1 MYFIDGKMSTV
12 VSLVVGTGGIAKGDL
27 CVITTNTVVKAAAT
41 ATAATV
47 IGIATAAAAD
57 TAMGSIELCGDRI
70 IRAPYAG
77 TASNLA
83 TNKIFDL
90 TDETT
95 VNIDD
100 VAGGSCFCVGY
111 STANTTLDFI
121 VPAAQRVI

>member
-12 VSLVVGTGGIAKGDL
+12 VSLVAGTGGVAKGDL
-27 CVITTNTVVKAAAT
+27 CVITSNTVVKAAAA

-47 IGIATAAAAD
+47 VGIATAAALD
-57 TAMGSIELCGDRI
+57 TAMASIELCGDRI

-77 TASNLA
+77 TESNLA
-83 TNKIFDL
+83 TNKVFDL
-90 TDETT
+90 TDSTT

-111 STANTTLDFI
+111 STANDTVDFI
-121 VPAAQRVI
+121 VPVAQRII

>member
-12 VSLVVGTGGIAKGDL
+12 VNLKVGTGGVAKGDL
-27 CVITTNTVVKAAAT
+27 CVISSSTVVKAANA

-47 IGIATAAAAD
+47 VGIATAAAID
-57 TAMGSIELCGDRI
+57 TAMVGVELCGDRV

-77 TASNLA
+77 NETNLG

-90 TDETT
+90 TDATK

-100 VAGGSCFCVGY
+100 AAGGSCFCVGY
-111 STANTTLDFI
+111 DAINNTLDFI
-121 VPAAQRVI
+121 VPMAQRII

>member
-1 MYFIDGKMSTV
+1 MYFIDGKTSTI
-12 VSLVVGTGGIAKGDL
+12 VSLVAGTGGVAKGDL
-27 CVITTNTVVKAAAT
+27 CVITSGTVVKAAAA

-57 TAMGSIELCGDRI
+57 TAMASIELCGDRI

-77 TASNLA
+77 TESNLA
-83 TNKIFDL
+83 TNKVYDL

-111 STANTTLDFI
+111 SAANDTVDFI
-121 VPAAQRVI
+121 VPVAQRII

>member
-1 MYFIDGKMSTV
+1 MYFIDGKTSTV
-12 VSLVVGTGGIAKGDL
+12 VNLVVGTGGVAKGDL
-27 CVITTNTVVKAAAT
+27 CVITSNTVVKAAAA

-47 IGIATAAAAD
+47 IGIATAAALD
-57 TAMGSIELCGDRI
+57 TAMASIELCGDRI

-77 TASNLA
+77 TESNLA
-83 TNKIFDL
+83 TNKVYDL

-111 STANTTLDFI
+111 NAVNDTVDFI
-121 VPAAQRVI
+121 VPIAQRII